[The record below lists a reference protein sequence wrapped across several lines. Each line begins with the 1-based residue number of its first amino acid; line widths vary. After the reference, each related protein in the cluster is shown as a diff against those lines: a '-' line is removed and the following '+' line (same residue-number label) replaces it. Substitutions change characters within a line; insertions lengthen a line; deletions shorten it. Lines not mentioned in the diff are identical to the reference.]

1 MIMEKRNF
9 QKFEFTSFWKEEDD
23 DIILWNYEP
32 RLEMDLTIA
41 KKLVKYRLEYTQNKN
56 VYTLIDFTHVKSV
69 TKEARDYMSDPEGG
83 LRGVLGG
90 AFLSNNVVAILFI
103 NLYLK
108 VSNPIVPAKFF
119 TRKEEALNWL
129 KKIKAERKELV

>member
-1 MIMEKRNF
+1 MIMEKRDF

-41 KKLVKYRLEYTQNKN
+41 KKLVKYRLEYTHNKD

-69 TKEARDYMSDPEGG
+69 TKEARDYMSNPEGG

>member
-1 MIMEKRNF
+1 MERRDF

-32 RLEMDLTIA
+32 RLEMDLAIA
-41 KKLVKYRLEYTQNKN
+41 KKLVKYRLEYTRNKA

-108 VSNPIVPAKFF
+108 VSNPVVPARFF
-119 TRKEEALNWL
+119 TKKEDALNWL
-129 KKIKAERKELV
+129 KKIKEERKELA